1 MLWACNVLRLLLL
14 VCWHLIFPRVL
25 WGKRKWNTRS
35 NPVAEL
41 KIVSPK
47 KTMIDVTRILL
58 AGLKIESGIH
68 KDWQFVCYLPT
79 SLYLQHPTPANM
91 GCVTER
97 FFAWWKFYVTFCS
110 CGFATPTVTVD
121 GVMWHAAPGREYLTI
136 IWTLLL
142 HPCPIWA
149 PDTQVQKLLRFTF
162 FYSFFFGWKDF
173 ATGFNDRFC
182 KKNQWCF
189 IA

>member
-1 MLWACNVLRLLLL
+1 MKYTCQSYCGWTKNC
-14 VCWHLIFPRVL
+14 PT
-25 WGKRKWNTRS
+25 RK
-35 NPVAEL
+35 A
-41 KIVSPK
+41 
-47 KTMIDVTRILL
+47 MIDVTRILL

-68 KDWQFVCYLPT
+68 EGWRFVRLPT

-142 HPCPIWA
+142 HPFA
-149 PDTQVQKLLRFTF
+149 QYELLTPRCKSYSVLLSFTHF
-162 FYSFFFGWKDF
+162 SLDEKILRQGLMIDF
-173 ATGFNDRFC
+173 AKQINDES
-182 KKNQWCF
+182 
-189 IA
+189 

>member
-142 HPCPIWA
+142 HPA
-149 PDTQVQKLLRFTF
+149 PNMSSRHPGAKVTPFYFLLLIFL
-162 FYSFFFGWKDF
+162 WMK
-173 ATGFNDRFC
+173 RFC
-182 KKNQWCF
+182 DRV
-189 IA
+189 